1 VRSLLLF
8 QDVHNSIKPAGGKM
22 RAYIFVLISLLSFT
36 GSVQAME
43 NTTAWSGPHALRMER
58 ASQVIDGNLAARLA
72 SLNAENTVPVMVFF
86 SDKGLTTQSEYLT
99 ALETAEASLT
109 SAARERRLKSRGLD
123 EIVDFRDLPVY
134 SPYIT
139 QTLATGARLRQT
151 LKWFNAVSVDATKEQ
166 AQAIASL
173 PYTRLM
179 KMVAGSPCEIE
190 LPSTPSA
197 PTEEIMT
204 TLNYGSSAGQ
214 LNQINAITAHELG
227 FKGQG
232 VIVCMMDVGY
242 KQNHAA
248 FQNIISSGRRLAQ
261 YDFIN
266 HDFNTD
272 FDPSQDIEGQADH
285 GTATWSTLGGEATS
299 HLYGPSYLASFILA
313 KTEDISSERHIE
325 EDNWAA
331 GAQWADSIGASVI
344 SSSLGYRVFN
354 AGQGDYQYSDLNGHT
369 AIVTIAAALAA
380 YNGITVC
387 NAMGN
392 EGNSEGSLI
401 APADADSILSCGAV
415 DNSGILANFSSW
427 GPTYDGR
434 IKPEVCA
441 QGMSTACADPNNLSG
456 YTTSDGTSL
465 STPLVGGASGVL
477 LSAHPNWTNLMVREA
492 LMMTASKTDSV
503 GSEYGWGIMDVGR
516 ALYYHPQGD
525 IVFDF
530 HPLLSAEA
538 GQPISFGI
546 DATGGEGIIG
556 VLLYWR
562 NGTSGDFTEL
572 QLNSID
578 STGFL
583 GQIPGQTGTT
593 IQYYFKA
600 FDSDSNYAF
609 YPIGGLNHP
618 FACDLGATQFTDN
631 FDNGL
636 LYWESGGTKDSW
648 GLNVKYARSNFL
660 SATDSPTGN
669 YKNGVDSWLQS
680 KFVLDL
686 SRVAAASF
694 SFYWR
699 GVMQSSHDSLHVEA
713 SSDGGTNWTR
723 IGSSLTGS
731 IFSFTQSTAS
741 LTSFIGHNDVRLRFH
756 FVSDA
761 TGQREGVYLDDAT
774 ITWTPTGVA
783 DNGANTPI
791 RFSLNQ
797 NYPNPFNP
805 TTMISFSI
813 PVKGQAD
820 LSVYD
825 LLGRRVKTLVSGEL
839 PAGQHNIVWDGR
851 DEAGHDVASGVYLY
865 KLEASGVTDAHRM
878 TLLR

>member
-1 VRSLLLF
+1 
-8 QDVHNSIKPAGGKM
+8 M
-22 RAYIFVLISLLSFT
+22 RAYICVLILFFAFT
-36 GSVQAME
+36 ISTQAME
-43 NTTAWSGPHALRMER
+43 NSTAWNGPHTLRMER
-58 ASQVIDGNLAARLA
+58 ASQVMDNNLITKMTT
-72 SLNAENTVPVMVFF
+72 LNEGKTIPVMVFF
-86 SDKGLTTQSEYLT
+86 TDKGISTQGAYSS
-99 ALETAEASLT
+99 ALESAEASLT
-109 SAARERRLKSRGLD
+109 PTARERRLKSRGRD

-134 SPYIT
+134 SPYVN
-139 QTLATGARLRQT
+139 QVLATGAKLRQT
-151 LKWFNAVSVDATKEQ
+151 LKWFNAISVNATKEQ
-166 AQAIASL
+166 TQAIANLSFA
-173 PYTRLM
+173 RLM
-179 KMVAGSPCEIE
+179 KIVAGSPCEIE
-190 LPSTPSA
+190 LPSAPSA
-197 PTEEIMT
+197 PADVILT

-214 LNQINAITAHELG
+214 LNQINVVTAHELG

-242 KQNHAA
+242 KQEHTA
-248 FQNIISSGRRLAQ
+248 FQNIISGGRLLAQ

-272 FDPSQDIEGQADH
+272 LDLSQDTPGQADH
-285 GTATWSTLGGEATS
+285 GTATWSTLGGES
-299 HLYGPSYLASFILA
+299 SGHLYGPSYLANFILA

-344 SSSLGYRVFN
+344 SSSLGYRVFDY
-354 AGQGDYQYSDLNGHT
+354 GQGDYSYSDLNGHT
-369 AIVTIAAALAA
+369 AVVTIAAALAA

-392 EGNSEGSLI
+392 EGNSDGSLV

-415 DNSGILANFSSW
+415 DNSGFLAGFSSW
-427 GPTYDGR
+427 GPTFDGR

-441 QGMSTACADPNNLSG
+441 QGMSTACADPNDMSG
-456 YTTSDGTSL
+456 FTTSDGTSL

-503 GSEYGWGIMDVGR
+503 GNAYGWGIMDVGR

-530 HPLLSAEA
+530 HPLLSAAA

-546 DATGGEGIIG
+546 DANGGEGIVG

-562 NGTSGDFTEL
+562 NGTSGDFAEL

-600 FDSDSNYAF
+600 FDSDSNYAY

-618 FACDLGATQFTDN
+618 LAFDLDATQFTDN

-636 LYWESGGTKDSW
+636 MYWESGGTKDSW

-660 SATDSPTGN
+660 SMTDSPTGN

-686 SRVAAASF
+686 SRVSAASF

-699 GVMQSSHDSLHVEA
+699 GVMQSGHDSLHVEA
-713 SSDGGTNWTR
+713 SSDGGNTWTR
-723 IGSSLTGS
+723 IGPSITGS
-731 IFSFTQSTAS
+731 IFSFTQSTGN
-741 LTSFIGHNDVRLRFH
+741 LTPFVGHNDVRLRFH
-756 FVSDA
+756 FVTDA
-761 TGQREGVYLDDAT
+761 TGQREGVYIDDAT

-783 DNGANTPI
+783 DNGTVTPTA
-791 RFSLNQ
+791 FSLNQ

-805 TTMISFSI
+805 TTMISFSL
-813 PVKGQAD
+813 PAKGQVD

-825 LLGRRVKTLVSGEL
+825 LLGRRVRTLISNDL
-839 PAGQHNIVWDGR
+839 PAGQHSIVWDGR

-865 KLEASGVTDAHRM
+865 KLDASGATDAHRM